1 MHARSG
7 LVYLQIWLKKRFT
20 NCSVSTIACS
30 VIPIDLFDYRASE
43 EQLQQ
48 HIKVQEEL
56 TGLLRERGEV
66 WFVSLRICCSH
77 WFISH
82 NCAFPYSLSHD
93 GLVFTWF
100 WWLFYRIRI
109 CAFIFLYVIS
119 DFLCCVNCFDN
130 CFAYI

>member
-1 MHARSG
+1 MHIRSG

-30 VIPIDLFDYRASE
+30 VTPIDLFDYRASE

-66 WFVSLRICCSH
+66 WFVSLRICCSQ

-82 NCAFPYSLSHD
+82 AFPYSLSND
-93 GLVFTWF
+93 GLVFIWF
-100 WWLFYRIRI
+100 WWSFYRIRI
-109 CAFIFLYVIS
+109 CAL
-119 DFLCCVNCFDN
+119 FLCNICFFLCFVNF
-130 CFAYI
+130 FYI